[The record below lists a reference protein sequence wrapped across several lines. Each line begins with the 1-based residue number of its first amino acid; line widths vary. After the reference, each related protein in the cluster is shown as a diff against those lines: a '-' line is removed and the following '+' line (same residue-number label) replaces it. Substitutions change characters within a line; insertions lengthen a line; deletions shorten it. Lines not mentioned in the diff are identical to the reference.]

1 MLKQDIPALSFTQN
15 KNQFTRESSI
25 AFFKDIGQLIRSG
38 DVNMGRTHYALSL
51 AHGVQ
56 QAIHCGYNEIIAI
69 ELGVAAGNGLLE
81 LCQAAHVFRELFQI
95 DIKVFGLDNANGLP
109 ATVDYRDHPE
119 LWTEGDFKLGDT
131 DSLRK
136 RLPSFAELIIGDVAD
151 GIDELHNK
159 IGSAKIAFVAVD
171 LDYYSSTKRAMKL
184 FSFENAENYLPA
196 IPVYFDDI
204 DQLLTLN
211 SWCGEAAVINE
222 FNEESDYRKFDR
234 KTYFNI
240 PRFYVCHVLDHPIR
254 QGKVKPLIPLSLYD
268 F

>member
-1 MLKQDIPALSFTQN
+1 MLAKDIPALSFTQN
-15 KNQFTRESSI
+15 KTQFTRESSI
-25 AFFKDIGQLIRSG
+25 AFFKDIGQLIRNG

-95 DIKVFGLDNANGLP
+95 EIKVFGLDGANGLP

-119 LWTEGDFKLGDT
+119 LWTAGDFKLSDPE
-131 DSLRK
+131 SLRK
-136 RLPSFAELIIGDVAD
+136 KLPSFAELIIGDVAD

-171 LDYYSSTKRAMKL
+171 
-184 FSFENAENYLPA
+184 
-196 IPVYFDDI
+196 I

-222 FNEESDYRKFDR
+222 FNEESGYRKFDR